1 MHSYEDRVRAVE
13 LYYRYGK
20 KASMVI
26 RELGY
31 PSIKQLGRWVRIYE
45 ETGDLPKGL
54 KSRQRYS
61 QAQKIAAVEH
71 YLTHGGCL
79 AFTRRAIGYPS
90 DVLLKRW
97 IEEIYPNRRP
107 LNVRSNTNK
116 CFSQEEKSQA
126 VRELCNRSGTA
137 LNVAQN
143 IGVSVPVLYKWK
155 KDLLDDEAYRSMR
168 RRKTSP
174 QNKNQDAL
182 LDEITRL
189 KQQVHQL
196 QLERD
201 ILTKANELIKK
212 DMGISVLTLKNRE
225 KTQIVD
231 ALKEIYSVAEVLCVL
246 KLARS
251 CYFYHKA
258 SQRLNDKY
266 AEIRIAMAK
275 IFEGNYR
282 CYGYRRLHAMLR
294 ENKLC
299 ISEKV
304 VRRLMTEE
312 QLVVKRAR
320 QRRYSSYCG
329 EIGPAPE
336 NLLARNFRSCSPNEK
351 WLTDITEFH
360 LPAGKVYLSPVIDC
374 FDGKVVSWSIGTRPD
389 AKLVNCMLD
398 DALDT
403 LRENEKP
410 VIHSDRGG
418 HYRWPGWLD
427 RINASGLKRSMSRKG
442 CSSDNAACEG
452 FFGRVKNEMYYGR
465 NWASTTQEEFI
476 CFLDRYIRWYN
487 EKRIK
492 LSLGAMSPVKYR
504 QHLGIT
510 T

>member
-20 KASMVI
+20 KASVVI

-45 ETGDLPKGL
+45 ETGELPREL

-71 YLTHGGCL
+71 FLTHGGCL

-97 IEEIYPNRRP
+97 IEEIYPTRRP
-107 LNVRSNTNK
+107 LIVRSNTNK
-116 CFSQEEKSQA
+116 CFSQEERAQA
-126 VRELCNRSGTA
+126 VRELCNRSGTV

-143 IGVSVPVLYKWK
+143 IGVSVTVLYKWK
-155 KDLLDDEAYRSMR
+155 KDLLDNEAYRSMR
-168 RRKTSP
+168 RRKTST

-182 LDEITRL
+182 LDEITQL
-189 KQQVHQL
+189 KQQVHEL

-212 DMGISVLTLKNRE
+212 DMSISVLTLKNRE
-225 KTQIVD
+225 KTQVVD
-231 ALKEIYSVAEVLCVL
+231 ALKEIYSVAELLGVL

-258 SQRLNDKY
+258 GRRLNDKY
-266 AEIRIAMAK
+266 AVIRIAMAK

-282 CYGYRRLHAMLR
+282 CYSYRRLHAMLR

-299 ISEKV
+299 IAEKV

-312 QLVVKRAR
+312 QLVIKRAR

-336 NLLARNFRSCSPNEK
+336 NLLARNFRACRPNEK

-389 AKLVNCMLD
+389 AKLVNGMLD

-403 LRENEKP
+403 LRENEKK

-427 RINASGLKRSMSRKG
+427 RIRGQFGYRALLYVKAKFRPTPLVNRCVIVRGL
-442 CSSDNAACEG
+442 
-452 FFGRVKNEMYYGR
+452 R
-465 NWASTTQEEFI
+465 NHQ
-476 CFLDRYIRWYN
+476 
-487 EKRIK
+487 
-492 LSLGAMSPVKYR
+492 G
-504 QHLGIT
+504 
-510 T
+510 

>member
-1 MHSYEDRVRAVE
+1 MHSYEDRIRAVE

-20 KASMVI
+20 KASVVV

-45 ETGDLPKGL
+45 ETGNLPREL

-61 QAQKIAAVEH
+61 HAQKIAAVEH

-79 AFTRRAIGYPS
+79 AFTRRAKGYPS
-90 DVLLKRW
+90 NELLKRW
-97 IEEIYPNRRP
+97 IEELYPNRRP
-107 LNVRSNTNK
+107 LVVRSNTNK
-116 CFSQEEKSQA
+116 CFTPDERSQA
-126 VRELCNRSGTA
+126 VRELCNRRGTA
-137 LNVAQN
+137 LKVAQS

-155 KDLLDDEAYRSMR
+155 KDLLDDEAYQSMR
-168 RRKTSP
+168 RRKAAP
-174 QNKNQDAL
+174 QDKSQDAL
-182 LDEITRL
+182 IDEITRL
-189 KQQVHQL
+189 KQQLHQL

-231 ALKEIYSVAEVLCVL
+231 ALKDIYPIAELLCVL
-246 KLARS
+246 QLARS

-258 SQRLNDKY
+258 SQRLHDKY
-266 AEIRIAMAK
+266 AEIRVAMGK

-294 ENKLC
+294 EGNTC

-304 VRRLMTEE
+304 VRRLMAEE
-312 QLVVKRAR
+312 QLIVKRAGR
-320 QRRYSSYCG
+320 RRYSSYCG

-336 NLLARNFRSCSPNEK
+336 NLLARNFRACRPNEK
-351 WLTDITEFH
+351 WLTDITEFQ

-374 FDGKVVSWSIGTRPD
+374 FDGKVVSWSIGPRPD
-389 AKLVNCMLD
+389 AKLVNGMLD
-398 DALDT
+398 DAIDT

-427 RINASGLKRSMSRKG
+427 RIRASGLIRSMSRKG

-465 NWASTTQEEFI
+465 NWSTTTLEDFI

-492 LSLGAMSPVKYR
+492 ISLGAMSPVKYR